1 MMGKSLPSRVGG
13 PLYPFATGFLAL
25 LLERGYEWTAI
36 HARMRLM
43 AELSA
48 WIAARGVGSRQLTE
62 VLVAEFL
69 EAARVSERGKQ
80 WCSPTSE
87 RQLVAYL
94 RDVGLLPV
102 PEVAMVSDP
111 VERLVGEFV
120 EYLVRERGLTDASHT
135 VWEYR
140 RTARLFLAGR
150 LDPAGGGL
158 ERVTAAD
165 VTGLVLAECRYRS
178 RRMSVALVSTLRGL
192 LRFLFLEGL
201 TPVDLTDAVPK
212 VASWRCASLPK
223 ALPARHVACL
233 LASCDQT
240 SAVGRRDFAILTML
254 SRLGLR
260 ACEVARLELEDID
273 WRAGE
278 LIVRGKGDRHERL
291 PLPADVGQ
299 ALVDYL
305 RHGRPDW
312 EDPHV
317 FLTARAP
324 FRPLTGGAGAI
335 GQVVRCACLRSGLAP
350 VGVHSLRHTVATEV
364 LRAGAPLEEIASLLR
379 HRRHATT
386 VVYAKV
392 DWERLRELAR
402 PWPGSLS

>member
-1 MMGKSLPSRVGG
+1 MGRSLPSRVGG
-13 PLYPFATGFLAL
+13 PLSPFASGFLIEL
-25 LLERGYEWTAI
+25 RERGYEWTAI

-43 AELSA
+43 AELSD
-48 WIAARGVGSRQLTE
+48 WIVMRGVERLQLTE
-62 VLVAEFL
+62 PLIAEFL
-69 EAARVSERGKQ
+69 EAVRVSQRGKP

-94 RDVGLLPV
+94 RDVGLV
-102 PEVAMVSDP
+102 PAPEPTALTDP
-111 VERLVGEFV
+111 VELLVAEFV
-120 EYLVRERGLTDASHT
+120 GYLMRERGLRDGSHT

-140 RTARLFLAGR
+140 RTARLFLTGR
-150 LDPAGGGL
+150 LDPDGGGL
-158 ERVTAAD
+158 ERVTAGD
-165 VTGLVLAECRYRS
+165 VTGFVLTECRHRS

-201 TPVDLTDAVPK
+201 LSVDLTGAVPK

-223 ALPARHVACL
+223 ALPSEHVARL
-233 LASCDQT
+233 LASCDRMT
-240 SAVGRRDFAILTML
+240 AVGRRDFAILLML

-260 ACEVARLELEDID
+260 ACEVAKLRLADID

-278 LIVRGKGDRHERL
+278 LIVRGKQDRHERL
-291 PLPADVGQ
+291 PLPADVGE

-305 RHGRPDW
+305 RHGRPSC

-317 FLTARAP
+317 FVKARAP
-324 FRPLTGGAGAI
+324 FRGLTGGAGAI
-335 GQVVRCACLRSGLAP
+335 GMLVREACERAGLEP
-350 VGVHSLRHTVATEV
+350 VGVHSLRHTVATNM

-402 PWPGSLS
+402 PWPGGES

>member
-1 MMGKSLPSRVGG
+1 LQ
-13 PLYPFATGFLAL
+13 PFARGFLFEL
-25 LLERGYEWTAI
+25 IELGYSWTTQTY
-36 HARMRLM
+36 RLRLM

-48 WIAARGVGSRQLTE
+48 WMAAEGVEPPELTAELIGGFLAPVRARGPERGWFSP
-62 VLVAEFL
+62 
-69 EAARVSERGKQ
+69 VSERQ
-80 WCSPTSE
+80 
-87 RQLVAYL
+87 VVDYL
-94 RDVGLLPV
+94 CRLGLV
-102 PEVAMVSDP
+102 PERELAAVTDP
-111 VERLVGEFV
+111 VELVLGRFV
-120 EYLVRERGLTDASHT
+120 EYLMRERGLRDGSHT

-150 LDPAGGGL
+150 LDAGGGGVD
-158 ERVTAAD
+158 RVTAAD
-165 VTGLVLAECRYRS
+165 VTGFVLAECRRRS
-178 RRMSVALVSTLRGL
+178 RRMSVGLVSTLRGL

-223 ALPARHVACL
+223 ALPSGDVARL
-233 LASCDQT
+233 LASCDRT
-240 SAVGRRDFAILTML
+240 TAVGRRDFAILLML
-254 SRLGLR
+254 SRLGVR
-260 ACEVARLELEDID
+260 ACEVAKLRLSDID

-291 PLPADVGQ
+291 PLPGDVGE

-305 RHGRPDW
+305 RRGRPAW
-312 EDPHV
+312 RDPHV

-335 GQVVRCACLRSGLAP
+335 GMLVREACKRAGLAP
-350 VGVHSLRHTVATEV
+350 IGVHCLRHTVATEV
-364 LRAGAPLEEIASLLR
+364 LRAGAPLEEVASLLR

-386 VVYAKV
+386 VIYAKV

-402 PWPGSLS
+402 PWPGSQS